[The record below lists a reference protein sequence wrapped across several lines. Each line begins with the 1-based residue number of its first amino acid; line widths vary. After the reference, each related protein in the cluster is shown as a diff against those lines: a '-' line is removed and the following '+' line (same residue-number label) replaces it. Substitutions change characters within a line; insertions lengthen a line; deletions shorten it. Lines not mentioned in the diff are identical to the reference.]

1 MFELVEHTASIN
13 KQLARYGVRF
23 GIYKNNEFHEQLF
36 PFDAI
41 PRVIPAD
48 EFDFLEKGLIQ
59 RVNALNAFLAD
70 IYSEKKFCR
79 TGLFQRILFT
89 ARRAICP
96 NVRALFRRAAFSAT
110 FPALIWCRQR
120 TASGT
125 FWRIICAF
133 RPALLIR

>member
-59 RVNALNAFLAD
+59 RVAALNAFLAD
-70 IYSEKKFCR
+70 IYSEKKILKDGIIPEDFVYSSSGYLPQCE
-79 TGLFQRILFT
+79 GIVPPGGIFSHISGIDLVQAEDGQWYVLEDNLRI
-89 ARRAICP
+89 P
-96 NVRALFRRAAFSAT
+96 SG
-110 FPALIWCRQR
+110 
-120 TASGT
+120 AS
-125 FWRIICAF
+125 
-133 RPALLIR
+133 